1 MVHDI
6 PEELLAK
13 LLKVTDR
20 YVRDVFK
27 EYKLPNGNYK
37 LIKCVQKHIEESRS
51 DMGTYVNLKTLSDI
65 LGVTER
71 TVRNL
76 TEKKVLIKNDNDK
89 YELKE
94 NIKNYLM
101 DASEGAKK
109 TKAQRKMI
117 ELKLKVYEDK
127 YHEDEVVRYILSD
140 MLVKFKGKLISTIRK
155 IDNELENNKNKKRI
169 DILEKHILGTLT
181 ELSKYD
187 PPSNLEKLRKELE

>member
-1 MVHDI
+1 MI
-6 PEELLAK
+6 REISELHLSK
-13 LLKVTDR
+13 LLNISER

-27 EYKLPNGNYK
+27 EHKLLNGNYK
-37 LIKCVQKHIEESRS
+37 LIKCVQQYVLESRN
-51 DMGTYVNLKTLSDI
+51 DMGTCVNLKTLSDI

-76 TEKKVLIKNDNDK
+76 TERKVLVKNDNDK

-101 DASEGAKK
+101 DTSEGAKK
-109 TKAQRKMI
+109 TKAQTKMI

-127 YHEDEVVRYILSD
+127 YHEDEIVRYILSD
-140 MLVKFKGKLISTIRK
+140 MLIKFKGKLISTIRK
-155 IDNELENNKNKKRI
+155 IDNEMENNKSKKRI